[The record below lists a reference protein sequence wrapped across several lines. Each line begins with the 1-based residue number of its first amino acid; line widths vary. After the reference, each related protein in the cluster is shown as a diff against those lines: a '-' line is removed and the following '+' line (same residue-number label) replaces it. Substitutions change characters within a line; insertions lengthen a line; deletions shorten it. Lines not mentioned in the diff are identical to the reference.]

1 MVEQSPLLAI
11 LLVLCL
17 QPVVV
22 AVVVMQ
28 LDHNNQVVQA
38 VQEVVLVAT
47 VELRDQGMV
56 LLVVLLEPL
65 LQQLAGVI
73 KVVQGV
79 LDMVEVPEVVVLQ
92 QLVKPDIMVMEA
104 MD

>member
-28 LDHNNQVVQA
+28 LDPNNQVVQA

-47 VELRDQGMV
+47 VEVLDQEMV
-56 LLVVLLEPL
+56 LLVVLLELL

-73 KVVQGV
+73 KVVRGV
-79 LDMVEVPEVVVLQ
+79 LDMVEVPEVVVLHK
-92 QLVKPDIMVMEA
+92 LVKPDIMVMVA